1 VKANFKPSL
10 AAVLVHE
17 GGYSN
22 HPRDPG
28 GATMKGITQRV
39 YDAYRKNAGKDQQSV
54 ARISDAEIE
63 AIYYQQ
69 YWMAVRADNL
79 PAGLD
84 YAVFDYA
91 VNSGPRRAI
100 EHLQEVLGV
109 NVDGLMGNVTVAAAN
124 DADPRSTIAKL
135 CDRRIAFLKVIRD
148 KEGRLMWDTFGKGWS
163 RRVSDLRAK
172 ATDMA
177 EKAPAA
183 PVNVPKLPEPPPPK
197 PSAGRSIGEVM
208 LVIVGAIVAGLMAY
222 FGFGGH

>member
-1 VKANFKPSL
+1 MKANFKPSL

-22 HPRDPG
+22 HPKDPG
-28 GATMKGITQRV
+28 GATMKGVTQRV
-39 YDAYRKNAGKDQQSV
+39 YDAYRRNAGKDQQSV

-91 VNSGPRRAI
+91 VNSGPSRAI
-100 EHLQEVLGV
+100 KHLQEVLGV
-109 NVDGLMGNVTVAAAN
+109 TADGIMGNVTIAAAN
-124 DADPRSTIAKL
+124 AADPRSTIAKL
-135 CDRRIAFLKVIRD
+135 CDRRMRFLQ
-148 KEGRLMWDTFGKGWS
+148 GLGTWDTFGKGWS
-163 RRVSDLRAK
+163 RRVSELRAK
-172 ATDMA
+172 AIDMA

-208 LVIVGAIVAGLMAY
+208 LVIVGAIIAGLAAY

>member
-1 VKANFKPSL
+1 MARSNFEASL
-10 AAVLVHE
+10 TEVLKHE
-17 GGYSN
+17 GGWSN
-22 HPRDPG
+22 HPNDPG
-28 GATMKGITQRV
+28 GATMRGVTQRV
-39 YDAYRKNAGKDQQSV
+39 YDAYRVNSGRPKQTVRN
-54 ARISDAEIE
+54 ISDVELK

-69 YWMAVRADNL
+69 YFLAVKADNL

-135 CDRRIAFLKVIRD
+135 CDRRMRFLQ
-148 KEGRLMWDTFGKGWS
+148 GLGTWDTFGKGWS
-163 RRVSDLRAK
+163 RRVSELRAK
-172 ATDMA
+172 AIDMA
-177 EKAPAA
+177 EDAPAA
-183 PVNVPKLPEPPPPK
+183 PVSVPKLPEPPPPK